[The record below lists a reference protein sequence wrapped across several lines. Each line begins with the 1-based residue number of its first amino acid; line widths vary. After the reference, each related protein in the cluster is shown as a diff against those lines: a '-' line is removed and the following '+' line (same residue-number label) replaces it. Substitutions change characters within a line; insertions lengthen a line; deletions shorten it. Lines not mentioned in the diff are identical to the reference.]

1 MERVVV
7 AGVDRSV
14 RSRRA
19 ADWAAHEALWR
30 GLPLRV
36 VHVTPLEGQDAP
48 ELWPYRP
55 EAVAPRVAAELAAC
69 HPALRVESVR
79 LAGAVARALLF
90 QSRDAEMIVLG
101 ARGEGGCA
109 GLSLGSTALAVAGAA
124 ACPVVLVPGEPTCTS
139 PGRRPDKVTLAVDAR
154 DPADGAIGFAFDTA
168 RLRGLRLH
176 VLHAGPPSA
185 GETGPTPCSS
195 SAPAAHAARAE
206 QEMSLLA
213 DALRP
218 WRDKYPHVRVLEDVV
233 LFDPARALVRTS
245 GNAELLVVG
254 RGLGG
259 GLGPV
264 AYTVA
269 QHTRC
274 PLAVVPA

>member
-7 AGVDRSV
+7 AGVDRSA
-14 RSRRA
+14 RSRIA
-19 ADWAAHEALWR
+19 ADWAAHEALSH

-36 VHVTPLEGQDAP
+36 VHVTPLHGLDAP

-55 EAVAPRVAAELAAC
+55 EGVATRVAAELVAA

-79 LAGAVARALLF
+79 LAGAAAPALRF

-101 ARGEGGCA
+101 ARGEGGRA
-109 GLSLGSTALAVAGAA
+109 GLSLGSTALSVAGGAV
-124 ACPVVLVPGEPTCTS
+124 CPVVLVPSGLAGTGR
-139 PGRRPDKVTLAVDAR
+139 GRRPDKVTLAVDAR

-168 RLRGLRLH
+168 RTRGLRLH
-176 VLHAGPPSA
+176 VLHAGPPPA
-185 GETGPTPCSS
+185 GETGPTPCSHS
-195 SAPAAHAARAE
+195 VPAVFAARADR
-206 QEMSLLA
+206 EMTLLSE
-213 DALRP
+213 ALRP

-233 LFDPARALVRTS
+233 LFDPAEALVRTS

-254 RGLGG
+254 RGTGS
-259 GLGPV
+259 GLGSV

-269 QHTRC
+269 QRSRC
-274 PLAVVPA
+274 TLAVVPA